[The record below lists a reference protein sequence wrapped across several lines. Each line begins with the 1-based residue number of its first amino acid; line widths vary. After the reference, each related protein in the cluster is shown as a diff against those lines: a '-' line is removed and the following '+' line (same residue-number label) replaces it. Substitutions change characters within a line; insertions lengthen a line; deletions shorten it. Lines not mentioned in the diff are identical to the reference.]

1 MTNPQSTS
9 PKWKNFETISLKSGM
24 RQGCPPIPFLL
35 NIVLGALARAF
46 GQKRTF
52 KGYD

>member
-1 MTNPQSTS
+1 MTNPTS
-9 PKWKNFETISLKSGM
+9 SKWKNFEIISLKSGM
-24 RQGCPPIPFLL
+24 RQVCPPTPFHL

-52 KGYD
+52 KEYD